1 MGSGA
6 ILASIGLDD
15 VGARGS
21 LSLDSRINDNLLAV
35 AEGGISKDWRS
46 PKIEHGVMAGIKFH
60 W

>member
-1 MGSGA
+1 M
-6 ILASIGLDD
+6 ASIGLDD